1 MGENK
6 AWKPGDQ
13 NFGTP
18 LIKAWSKFRFIK
30 YIKNEFNFEKE
41 SQFFEPHFNRHSVDH
56 ELNERINKN
65 DRTLKF
71 LKEKSSIDAEY
82 SKNLKKLVSRYQK
95 NVPVSSEVTTEQAF
109 MWVKFIKELG
119 LKTGFKWIVKFF
131 HMVSEIMSHD
141 AQKSDRRKK
150 V

>member
-1 MGENK
+1 MK
-6 AWKPGDQ
+6 AWGPELWDAVDKG
-13 NFGTP
+13 
-18 LIKAWSKFRFIK
+18 LVKISR
-30 YIKNEFNFEKE
+30 YINNEFNFEKE
-41 SQFFEPHFNRHSVDH
+41 SQFLNHIFNRYSVDH

-109 MWVKFIKELG
+109 M
-119 LKTGFKWIVKFF
+119 
-131 HMVSEIMSHD
+131 
-141 AQKSDRRKK
+141 
-150 V
+150 

>member
-1 MGENK
+1 MK
-6 AWKPGDQ
+6 AWGPELWDAVDK
-13 NFGTP
+13 
-18 LIKAWSKFRFIK
+18 
-30 YIKNEFNFEKE
+30 
-41 SQFFEPHFNRHSVDH
+41 VDH

-109 MWVKFIKELG
+109 IGLVTETHNIANQYEQIAEQVMSDCFATLQAFNQEITATKKELFNEYKKHV
-119 LKTGFKWIVKFF
+119 KTLDD
-131 HMVSEIMSHD
+131 M
-141 AQKSDRRKK
+141 
-150 V
+150 

>member
-1 MGENK
+1 M
-6 AWKPGDQ
+6 
-13 NFGTP
+13 
-18 LIKAWSKFRFIK
+18 IKAWSKFRFIK

-109 MWVKFIKELG
+109 M
-119 LKTGFKWIVKFF
+119 
-131 HMVSEIMSHD
+131 
-141 AQKSDRRKK
+141 
-150 V
+150 

>member
-1 MGENK
+1 MGTHPIFESDFDCLTEKNGLRIIYGRKQSMK
-6 AWKPGDQ
+6 AWGPELWDAVDK
-13 NFGTP
+13 
-18 LIKAWSKFRFIK
+18 
-30 YIKNEFNFEKE
+30 
-41 SQFFEPHFNRHSVDH
+41 VDH

-109 MWVKFIKELG
+109 IG
-119 LKTGFKWIVKFF
+119 LVTETHNIANQYEQIAEQV
-131 HMVSEIMSHD
+131 MSD
-141 AQKSDRRKK
+141 CFATLQ
-150 V
+150 